1 MAGHRTASDVYVQV
15 TASGLSGRAKTVL
28 VLVPGK
34 IIEEYKSKIHGKK
47 IDDQSI
53 ARELA
58 DPLASYVFT
67 HRDTLGRFD
76 VEHGFSTTPPREIE
90 HDSPELTRGELK
102 AWLL

>member
-1 MAGHRTASDVYVQV
+1 MASHRTAGDVYVQV
-15 TASGLSGRAKTVL
+15 TASGLSGRAKSVL

-34 IIEEYKSKIHGKK
+34 IIAEHKSKNHGKK
-47 IDDQSI
+47 TDDQSI

-67 HRDTLGRFD
+67 HRDTLGKFD
-76 VEHGFSTTPPREIE
+76 VAHWFSTTPPPEIE